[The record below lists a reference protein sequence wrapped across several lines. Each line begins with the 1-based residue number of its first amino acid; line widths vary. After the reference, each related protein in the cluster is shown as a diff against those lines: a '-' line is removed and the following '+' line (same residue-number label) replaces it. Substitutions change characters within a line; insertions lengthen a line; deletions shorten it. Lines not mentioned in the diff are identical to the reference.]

1 MEGKMIKNRYTQMIL
16 FILVFIAI
24 WNLCELI
31 SGTFITHSGYIFTWA
46 DNIAKP
52 AGLALVIGLV
62 MYVLPGSSRG
72 K

>member
-1 MEGKMIKNRYTQMIL
+1 MIRNRYAQMVAYVIA
-16 FILVFIAI
+16 FIAV

-31 SGTFITHSGYIFTWA
+31 AGTFITHSGYVFTWA

-52 AGLALVIGLV
+52 LGLALVIGII
-62 MYVLPGSSRG
+62 MYVLPGSRS

>member
-1 MEGKMIKNRYTQMIL
+1 MIRNRYAQMVAYVIA
-16 FILVFIAI
+16 FIAV

-31 SGTFITHSGYIFTWA
+31 AGTFITHSGYVFTWA

-52 AGLALVIGLV
+52 LGLALVIGIIL
-62 MYVLPGSSRG
+62 YVLPGSRS

>member
-1 MEGKMIKNRYTQMIL
+1 MIKNRYAQMAVFLIA
-16 FILVFIAI
+16 FIAV

-31 SGTFITHSGYIFTWA
+31 AGTFITHSGYVFTWA

-52 AGLALVIGLV
+52 LGSTE
-62 MYVLPGSSRG
+62 VLPAYSEITPILCGIVL

>member
-1 MEGKMIKNRYTQMIL
+1 MIKNRYAQMVAYVIA
-16 FILVFIAI
+16 FIAV

-31 SGTFITHSGYIFTWA
+31 AGTFITHSGYIFTWA

-52 AGLALVIGLV
+52 LGLAVVIGIIL
-62 MYVLPGSSRG
+62 YVLPGSGR

>member
-1 MEGKMIKNRYTQMIL
+1 MIKNRYAQMVAYVIA
-16 FILVFIAI
+16 FIAV

-31 SGTFITHSGYIFTWA
+31 AGTFITHSGYDFTWA

-52 AGLALVIGLV
+52 LGLAVVIGVIL
-62 MYVLPGSSRG
+62 YVLPGSRR

>member
-1 MEGKMIKNRYTQMIL
+1 MIRNRYAQMVAYVIA
-16 FILVFIAI
+16 FIAV

-31 SGTFITHSGYIFTWA
+31 AGTFITHSGYVFTWA

-52 AGLALVIGLV
+52 LGLALVIGII
-62 MYVLPGSSRG
+62 MYVLPGSRR

>member
-1 MEGKMIKNRYTQMIL
+1 MIRNRYAQMVAYVIA
-16 FILVFIAI
+16 FIAV

-31 SGTFITHSGYIFTWA
+31 AGTFITHSGYVFTWA

-52 AGLALVIGLV
+52 LGLALVIGIIL
-62 MYVLPGSSRG
+62 YVLPGLRS

>member
-1 MEGKMIKNRYTQMIL
+1 MLRNRYAQMVAYVIA
-16 FILVFIAI
+16 FIAV

-31 SGTFITHSGYIFTWA
+31 AGTFITHSGYVFTWA

-52 AGLALVIGLV
+52 LGLALVIGII
-62 MYVLPGSSRG
+62 MYVLPGSRS

>member
-1 MEGKMIKNRYTQMIL
+1 MIKNRYAQM
-16 FILVFIAI
+16 VTYVIAFVAV

-31 SGTFITHSGYIFTWA
+31 AGTFITHSGYVFTWG

-52 AGLALVIGLV
+52 VGLAVVIGVIL
-62 MYVLPGSSRG
+62 YLLPGSKR

>member
-1 MEGKMIKNRYTQMIL
+1 MIRNRYAQMVAYVIA
-16 FILVFIAI
+16 FIAM

-31 SGTFITHSGYIFTWA
+31 AGTFITHSGYVFTWA

-52 AGLALVIGLV
+52 LGLALVIGII
-62 MYVLPGSSRG
+62 MYVLPGSRS

>member
-1 MEGKMIKNRYTQMIL
+1 MIKNRYAL
-16 FILVFIAI
+16 LAAYLIAFVAM

-31 SGTFITHSGYIFTWA
+31 AGTFITHSGYVFTWV

-52 AGLALVIGLV
+52 VGLAIVIGVIL
-62 MYVLPGSSRG
+62 YVLPGSRR

>member
-1 MEGKMIKNRYTQMIL
+1 MIA
-16 FILVFIAI
+16 FVVV

-31 SGTFITHSGYIFTWA
+31 AGTFITHSGYVFTWV

-52 AGLALVIGLV
+52 VGLAVVIGVIIYL
-62 MYVLPGSSRG
+62 LPGSRS

>member
-1 MEGKMIKNRYTQMIL
+1 MIRNRYAQMVAYVIA
-16 FILVFIAI
+16 FIAM

-31 SGTFITHSGYIFTWA
+31 AGTFITHSGYVFTWA

-52 AGLALVIGLV
+52 LGLALVIGIIL
-62 MYVLPGSSRG
+62 YVLPGSRS

>member
-1 MEGKMIKNRYTQMIL
+1 MIRNRYAQLAAYLIA
-16 FILVFIAI
+16 FIAV

-31 SGTFITHSGYIFTWA
+31 AGTFITHSGYVFTWA

-52 AGLALVIGLV
+52 LGLAVVIGIIL
-62 MYVLPGSSRG
+62 YVLPGSGR